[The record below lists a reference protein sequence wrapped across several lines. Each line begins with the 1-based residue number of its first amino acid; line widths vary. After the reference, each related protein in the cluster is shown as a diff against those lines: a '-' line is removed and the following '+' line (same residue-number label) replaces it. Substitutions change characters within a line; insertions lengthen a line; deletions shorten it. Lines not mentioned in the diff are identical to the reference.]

1 VRKEATTPA
10 RWCAPC
16 ATYRAGERSPQS
28 ELASGADIRAAA
40 FLIGFALASRR
51 AAWNS
56 NGSQAFADGTA
67 RTRDHQI
74 MLSLP
79 AGGNRKIVLF
89 AAAILVAGTSISLAQ
104 GSGGTG
110 GAGGGAGGARGGA
123 AVPAGPPPT
132 PSTSPSVVNPSNP
145 GTVPQQSATPVNPS
159 TPGTTPST
167 PTTTS
172 GGGVT
177 SPANDE
183 ATTARSERRSKA
195 RSVHHRWS
203 RAAGGALGS
212 YYCGSSPCFRIY
224 PPAIY
229 GYAAPAPV
237 VVAPAYRVSS
247 LWWPGYYDYAPGNWG
262 RGHPRYGGYGRRA
275 GYHGD

>member
-1 VRKEATTPA
+1 MSGYRPWDVRP
-10 RWCAPC
+10 
-16 ATYRAGERSPQS
+16 Y
-28 ELASGADIRAAA
+28 
-40 FLIGFALASRR
+40 FLIGFAFASRR

-56 NGSQAFADGTA
+56 NRLQTFADEKV

-74 MLSLP
+74 MLSP
-79 AGGNRKIVLF
+79 SAGGNRKIVLL
-89 AAAILVAGTSISLAQ
+89 AAAMVVAGTSISLAQ
-104 GSGGTG
+104 GSGAG
-110 GAGGGAGGARGGA
+110 GAGGGA

-145 GTVPQQSATPVNPS
+145 GTVPQQSSTPVNPS

-167 PTTTS
+167 PTAAS

-177 SPANDE
+177 SAANEE
-183 ATTARSERRSKA
+183 ATTARSERRLRA
-195 RSVHHRWS
+195 RSVHHRWG
-203 RAAGGALGS
+203 RATGGALGS